1 MGRINQQR
9 IELLLNSK
17 AVKQK
22 AIKNMVMQKYRIN
35 GAAICGHYR
44 MQSTGSGA
52 KEKLPCKTMDLSAP
66 VCYTETGLNKAQI
79 VYKVK

>member
-35 GAAICGHYR
+35 GAAICGHLR
-44 MQSTGSGA
+44 IQPTAHRQRGERKIA
-52 KEKLPCKTMDLSAP
+52 L
-66 VCYTETGLNKAQI
+66 
-79 VYKVK
+79 

>member
-1 MGRINQQR
+1 M
-9 IELLLNSK
+9 
-17 AVKQK
+17 
-22 AIKNMVMQKYRIN
+22 
-35 GAAICGHYR
+35 CGHYR